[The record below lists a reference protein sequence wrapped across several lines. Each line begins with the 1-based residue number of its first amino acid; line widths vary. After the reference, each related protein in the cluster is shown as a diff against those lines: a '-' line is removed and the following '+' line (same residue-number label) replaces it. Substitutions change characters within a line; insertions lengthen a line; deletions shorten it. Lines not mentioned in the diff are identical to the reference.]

1 MHSQHFVGDETYLE
15 ETADQSARTLEESTV
30 CLDHEWYR
38 GDSSSIE
45 GNHGR
50 QALLMTVRG

>member
-45 GNHGR
+45 GIMDDKHC
-50 QALLMTVRG
+50 